1 MINKLPKPLQAVL
14 GGCAAAAVALVL
26 STSGTTAQQEFIIT
40 KDGFTQGKISESNVK
55 SRRVIR
61 AERYIP
67 TIWVD
72 PDGCEHWVFDD
83 GFEGYMT
90 PHVRRD
96 GRPVCRGRKN

>member
-1 MINKLPKPLQAVL
+1 MIYQLPKPLQAIL
-14 GGCAAAAVALVL
+14 GGCAAAVVALAF
-26 STSGTTAQQEFIIT
+26 STSQTSAQQQFIIT
-40 KDGFTQGKISESNVK
+40 KDGFTQGEVDEDNVK